1 MRSTFKVLFYLKKNA
16 PKKNGSVPVMCRIT
30 IDGTI
35 AQFSCKCDIHPDL
48 WDIKSNRASGKS
60 TVALETNRFLD
71 KIRVGINAKYKEIA
85 ERDNY
90 VTAEKVKNA
99 FLGLEMRHETLLKV
113 FAQHNEDF
121 FKQVNAGLR
130 CPSTYNKYST
140 VYKHLEEFIKTRYRV
155 SDIAL
160 KELTPVFITDFDIW
174 KIQCKLPPKTKRFCP
189 LKTFNNA
196 PLKSLDRWGYYYFR
210 FSSVRLNRLRNKLLA
225 NYLKSGGN
233 ELATVRIS
241 AFCVAMLSNNSFIC
255 KYSIFFRKYELSA
268 AVL

>member
-121 FKQVNAGLR
+121 AKLLNAGLR
-130 CPSTYNKYST
+130 SKSTYEKYCT
-140 VYKHLEEFIKTRYRV
+140 VYKHLEEFIKMRYHV

-160 KELTPVFITDFDIW
+160 KELTPPFITDFDIFLRTE
-174 KIQCKLPPKTKRFCP
+174 KQCCNNTVWIYMMP
-189 LKTFNNA
+189 LRRMIAIAQNHG
-196 PLKSLDRWGYYYFR
+196 WI
-210 FSSVRLNRLRNKLLA
+210 VRDPFVD
-225 NYLKSGGN
+225 YS
-233 ELATVRIS
+233 IS
-241 AFCVAMLSNNSFIC
+241 AESTDRDYLTKEEIRRLLDLRFRRKSMELVRDLYIFCCFTDL
-255 KYSIFFRKYELSA
+255 LQ
-268 AVL
+268 